1 VVLFVLICTVVGL
14 VVGAWANQL
23 IVRAPER
30 DLELRVSLLA
40 PPLATLPSTR
50 REQIVIAVMGLSW
63 AAMAL
68 RFGVDWTVAPY
79 LAGVTSM
86 VAVSFID
93 LDTMRIPDRIT
104 FPTMG
109 IVAALVVAVALGI
122 DDVDSMLGSAIGA
135 LAFSGVLFVLWFIYP
150 KGMGF
155 GDVKYAVVLGALVGW
170 ISPLLVSFALL
181 ASSLLGTIVGI
192 AVIVRAGDR
201 KKAFPFGPWLCLGT
215 AIVICFSDALLP

>member
-1 VVLFVLICTVVGL
+1 MVLFVITCAAVGL
-14 VVGAWANQL
+14 VIGAWANQV

-30 DLELRVSLLA
+30 DRELRVSLVAL
-40 PPLATLPSTR
+40 PLATMPSSR
-50 REQIVIAVMGLSW
+50 RELSVCVVMAASW
-63 AAMAL
+63 AAMAT

-93 LDTMRIPDRIT
+93 LDTMRIPDRVS
-104 FPTMG
+104 FPTMA
-109 IVAALVVAVALGI
+109 IVAALVVAVAVGI
-122 DDVDSMLGSAIGA
+122 DDTDSMLGALVGA

-181 ASSLLGTIVGI
+181 VSSLLGTIVGVTV
-192 AVIVRAGDR
+192 AVRAGDR
-201 KKAFPFGPWLCLGT
+201 KRAFPFGPWLCLGT
-215 AIVICFSDALLP
+215 AVVIWFSDALLP